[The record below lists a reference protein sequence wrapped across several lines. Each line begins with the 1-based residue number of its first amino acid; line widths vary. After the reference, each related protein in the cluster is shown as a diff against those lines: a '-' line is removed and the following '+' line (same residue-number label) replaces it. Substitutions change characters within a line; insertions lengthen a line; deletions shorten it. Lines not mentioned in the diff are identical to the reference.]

1 MIMIYGDIKISSCS
15 TWNGIIKSQPFLTGK
30 GMKKCSENRLVQI
43 SEKYTL
49 WKDTVLYGK
58 FCRRREKTHGK

>member
-1 MIMIYGDIKISSCS
+1 MIYGDIKILSCS

-49 WKDTVLYGK
+49 WKDTVLDDK
-58 FCRRREKTHGK
+58 SCRKIEKTYNK